1 MNTRKLTITGLLM
14 AISIILPQLFHLIGG
29 QSMGRVFLPMHLG
42 IFLIGFI
49 VGGWQG
55 TLAGLIVPVIS
66 FALTSMPPPP
76 VLFFMMGELC
86 VYGAVS
92 GFLRFGNTLEQSKL
106 AIYPKLLISMVAG
119 RIASG
124 LAMYVAILLFG
135 LKIDPISSVVAALVA
150 GLPGIALQF
159 VLIPPIYLLL
169 KRGGYVFEPHTA

>member
-14 AISIILPQLFHLIGG
+14 AISIILPQIFHLIGG

-42 IFLIGFI
+42 IFLTGFI

-55 TLAGLIVPVIS
+55 ALAGLIVPVIS
-66 FALTSMPPPP
+66 FALTSMPSPP
-76 VLFFMMGELC
+76 VLFFMMCELC
-86 VYGAVS
+86 AYGAVS
-92 GFLRFGNTLEQSKL
+92 GFLRFHSSMENLKL
-106 AIYPKLLISMVAG
+106 AIYPKLIISMLAG

-124 LAMYVAILLFG
+124 IAIFIATLLFG
-135 LKIDPISSVVAALVA
+135 LKIDPVSSVVAALVA
-150 GLPGIALQF
+150 GLPGIALQL

>member
-1 MNTRKLTITGLLM
+1 MTTRKLTITGLLM

-29 QSMGRVFLPMHLG
+29 QSMGRIFLPMHLG
-42 IFLIGFI
+42 IFLIGLI

-55 TLAGLIVPVIS
+55 ALAGLVVPVIS

-76 VLFFMMGELC
+76 TLFFMMCELG

-92 GFLRFGNTLEQSKL
+92 GSLRFHGSLNQSKL

-124 LAMYVAILLFG
+124 LAMFVGILIFG
-135 LKIDPISSVVAALVA
+135 LKIDAVSTVIAALIA
-150 GLPGIALQF
+150 GLPGIALQL